1 MDNKKVLN
9 LLELI
14 YNKFPEASSEY
25 LNREILDF
33 KCYGFSIGVV
43 EVQEWL
49 DEYQKNID
57 TLDYTEEEF
66 IFKKVNELLTFY
78 KEVAAEL
85 QKNGLSSSKFQHLD
99 NFVEWLQGH
108 SKIKLDSRYIVLSIL
123 KLVRSY
129 EATCFSVYELD
140 RCERLNQSDF
150 AFSYDVEPAEVDDD
164 GDIIKDEV
172 FIF

>member
-25 LNREILDF
+25 SNYEILDF
-33 KCYGFSIGVV
+33 KDYGFSIGIA

-49 DEYQKNID
+49 EEYQKKLD
-57 TLDYTEEEF
+57 ELDYTEEEY
-66 IFKKVNELLTFY
+66 IIKKVNELLAFY
-78 KEVAAEL
+78 KEVAAEF
-85 QKNGLSSSKFQHLD
+85 QKNGLSISKFQHLD
-99 NFVEWLQGH
+99 NFVEWLQVH
-108 SKIKLDSRYIVLSIL
+108 SKIKVDSKYIALSIL

-129 EATCFSVYELD
+129 EATVFSVYELD
-140 RCERLNQSDF
+140 RCERLNQSSF
-150 AFSYDVEPAEVDDD
+150 AFSYDVEPAEVDED